1 MEYEETI
8 SFAVLYQLDEYNKI
22 EKFELYEYDTV
33 ELLKIKIHGVF
44 DIPPHA
50 QIIGGWMKH
59 PEDDQT
65 ILQVCSHLNRIN
77 YLTLSKLGGISHTI
91 DFDDTHFKIKDT
103 DSMEIRATQSCFEQ
117 ICTYTST
124 SNIKFNIVSLNDA
137 ISTALRAPPQSRKV
151 VLLYLHNSE
160 SPFSSRFLKM
170 LNEEN
175 ISNILK
181 QSFFFVGWDVKNKN
195 YHNSLCQA
203 LIDQDMPHLCNF
215 VETKMCIGIIIQN
228 IHGQIKTQ
236 GVVVEGTDESELMTY
251 LNNSHNWLNADSK
264 DASEDEKDAQ
274 VEMDSKAFQ
283 KLMADRL
290 GDRDFTCYAF
300 DQHEYLKRNIGFS
313 LFGPPL
319 DEKGYDDKCKKRIES
334 LYQVIIK
341 NAAEIS
347 EYKDQIELS
356 TLFNCTEPL
365 SDDKN
370 SRKKKNPNYNPNTD
384 ILPIPIFVLR
394 KCRGSDNPCR
404 IFIDDVGRKYEN
416 WKAYIEN
423 NKLGKCVMVLPKN
436 GRYRVDGDEV
446 ELETYYS
453 PACGIVKNILKV
465 ADIASTVGSVGSGS
479 VMLAAGA
486 ATITTIAVAP
496 AALITAGVVG
506 AGAGVYALGRSI
518 SNLVDRVKHEESLSF
533 ANSEARGIYFNLLA
547 GSVGFV
553 GAGATMAVSQLAA
566 NGVNIGRGVGLA
578 VNTIGVANIGVSGA
592 SIINSS
598 YDVLDQ
604 WFNENQTPSLLTL
617 VQLSS
622 SILFFGNAVYNFK
635 TCQMIVDETQTRV
648 IQDYTESLRSNRHR
662 KTFNKMFK
670 ETVRQND
677 SNLVRGRADVIK
689 TIRNIP
695 NKDDVFAVLT
705 RNNRMMNE
713 KGVKFYASEGGI
725 SLNGHSINT
734 NEFIIMNK
742 QEASAFLSNLP
753 LKTDISAVD
762 QTRFINS
769 FSLNNLPMTNV
780 QHFAEYALRL
790 IGTFGINIQGML
802 LQIVQ
807 DILPIVIEFLG
818 SLMNEIFPE
827 NSAGTGVLHIVMEY
841 FGGKAIEFLKNFE
854 TWRKTGSHFYY
865 DKDFADLPTNK
876 TERYTWIFV
885 KLVNLCFSKG
895 RLNQLEL
902 LDIIKYTEK
911 SILNE
916 IVDYEKKKEENKR
929 RDDHSPKRP
938 QEIKCTVCSGYYFQ
952 SGSKA

>member
-1 MEYEETI
+1 
-8 SFAVLYQLDEYNKI
+8 
-22 EKFELYEYDTV
+22 
-33 ELLKIKIHGVF
+33 
-44 DIPPHA
+44 
-50 QIIGGWMKH
+50 
-59 PEDDQT
+59 
-65 ILQVCSHLNRIN
+65 
-77 YLTLSKLGGISHTI
+77 
-91 DFDDTHFKIKDT
+91 
-103 DSMEIRATQSCFEQ
+103 
-117 ICTYTST
+117 
-124 SNIKFNIVSLNDA
+124 
-137 ISTALRAPPQSRKV
+137 
-151 VLLYLHNSE
+151 
-160 SPFSSRFLKM
+160 
-170 LNEEN
+170 
-175 ISNILK
+175 
-181 QSFFFVGWDVKNKN
+181 
-195 YHNSLCQA
+195 
-203 LIDQDMPHLCNF
+203 
-215 VETKMCIGIIIQN
+215 
-228 IHGQIKTQ
+228 
-236 GVVVEGTDESELMTY
+236 
-251 LNNSHNWLNADSK
+251 
-264 DASEDEKDAQ
+264 
-274 VEMDSKAFQ
+274 
-283 KLMADRL
+283 
-290 GDRDFTCYAF
+290 
-300 DQHEYLKRNIGFS
+300 
-313 LFGPPL
+313 
-319 DEKGYDDKCKKRIES
+319 
-334 LYQVIIK
+334 
-341 NAAEIS
+341 
-347 EYKDQIELS
+347 
-356 TLFNCTEPL
+356 
-365 SDDKN
+365 
-370 SRKKKNPNYNPNTD
+370 
-384 ILPIPIFVLR
+384 
-394 KCRGSDNPCR
+394 
-404 IFIDDVGRKYEN
+404 
-416 WKAYIEN
+416 
-423 NKLGKCVMVLPKN
+423 
-436 GRYRVDGDEV
+436 
-446 ELETYYS
+446 
-453 PACGIVKNILKV
+453 
-465 ADIASTVGSVGSGS
+465 
-479 VMLAAGA
+479 
-486 ATITTIAVAP
+486 
-496 AALITAGVVG
+496 
-506 AGAGVYALGRSI
+506 
-518 SNLVDRVKHEESLSF
+518 
-533 ANSEARGIYFNLLA
+533 
-547 GSVGFV
+547 
-553 GAGATMAVSQLAA
+553 
-566 NGVNIGRGVGLA
+566 
-578 VNTIGVANIGVSGA
+578 
-592 SIINSS
+592 
-598 YDVLDQ
+598 
-604 WFNENQTPSLLTL
+604 
-617 VQLSS
+617 
-622 SILFFGNAVYNFK
+622 
-635 TCQMIVDETQTRV
+635 
-648 IQDYTESLRSNRHR
+648 
-662 KTFNKMFK
+662 MFK

-854 TWRKTGSHFYY
+854 TWRKTGSHFDY